1 MSRKKRK
8 QEMPRPRRKSK
19 YLNNIQCG
27 SLKKGERVWG
37 QPLSPPMLNVV
48 DRPVL
53 TLEGRDLARITRK

>member
-27 SLKKGERVWG
+27 SLKKEEKGCGDNLCPHQR
-37 QPLSPPMLNVV
+37 
-48 DRPVL
+48 
-53 TLEGRDLARITRK
+53 